1 MTLTIHGAPYSTCTR
16 LVALVCKEKQ
26 IPFNLSVVDL
36 SKGQH
41 KAPGFVAVQPF
52 GQIPY
57 IVDDDGFVLYESR
70 AIARYLIR
78 KYPNQGTQGLIP
90 TDPKEE
96 ALFEQA
102 ASIEAF
108 NFNPFASGIAFEK
121 VFKPRRGL
129 QTNEQAVEERLALLR
144 AKLDAYDVILG
155 KQKYLAGDVSV
166 PLYTRCYR
174 RYRRIVQQVTLADLQ
189 HLPYGT
195 LLANAGYG
203 DLFSEATRPNVSRCV
218 CCMRRRYAHGPQFA

>member
-1 MTLTIHGAPYSTCTR
+1 MTLTLHGAPYSTCTR
-16 LVALVCKEKQ
+16 LVALICKEKQ
-26 IPFNLSVVDL
+26 IPFNIHAVDL
-36 SKGQH
+36 AKGEH

-57 IVDDDGFVLYESR
+57 IDDDGFVLYESR

-78 KYPNQGTQGLIP
+78 KYPNQGTPGLIP

-108 NFNPFASGIAFEK
+108 NFNPFAAGIAYEK
-121 VFKPRRGL
+121 VFKLRRGL
-129 QTNEQAVEERLALLR
+129 QTNEQVLEERLTMLK
-144 AKLDAYDVILG
+144 AKLDAYEVILG
-155 KQKYLAGDVSV
+155 KQKYLAGNN
-166 PLYTRCYR
+166 
-174 RYRRIVQQVTLADLQ
+174 VTLADLS

-195 LLANAGYG
+195 LLSNAGYSKFIAVYPRVMVMEFNLSRWWN
-203 DLFSEATRPNVSRCV
+203 DLTNRPAWKEVQNLK
-218 CCMRRRYAHGPQFA
+218 

>member
-1 MTLTIHGAPYSTCTR
+1 MTLTIHGAAYSTCTR
-16 LVALVCKEKQ
+16 LVVLVCKEKQ
-26 IPFNLSVVDL
+26 IPFNLNAVDL

-70 AIARYLIR
+70 AIARYLIK

-129 QTNEQAVEERLALLR
+129 ATNEQAVAERLAMLE
-144 AKLDAYDVILG
+144 AKLDAYDIILG
-155 KQKYLAGDVSV
+155 KQKYLAGD
-166 PLYTRCYR
+166 
-174 RYRRIVQQVTLADLQ
+174 QVTLADLQ

-195 LLANAGYG
+195 LLASAGYS
-203 DLFSEATRPNVSRCV
+203 DIFSKRPNVSRWWNDLTNRPTWQDV
-218 CCMRRRYAHGPQFA
+218 VQNLK